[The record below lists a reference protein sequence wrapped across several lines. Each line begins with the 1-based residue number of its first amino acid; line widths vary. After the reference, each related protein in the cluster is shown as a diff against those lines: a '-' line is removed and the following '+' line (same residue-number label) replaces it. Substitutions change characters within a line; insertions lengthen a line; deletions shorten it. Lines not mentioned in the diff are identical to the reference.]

1 MIAVEVKDLTHS
13 INNKKILN
21 NILVGYEKLLY
32 LAKKMSFFELK
43 RKYK

>member
-21 NILVGYEKLLY
+21 NII
-32 LAKKMSFFELK
+32 FFN
-43 RKYK
+43 